1 VGTVEQTTN
10 GEPAGGLPAA
20 TSIED
25 VLALLEAATA
35 ELTARTG
42 PETLTGWDAPS
53 ISRLVEAH
61 TRIRRLTGRLDGV
74 RYTLLPRIENEGSWR
89 SGGTARTFTT
99 WLRLREGI
107 SSSTASKDMT
117 IARRLATALPV
128 TRERLV
134 AGTLGADHAR
144 VMTEVAPT
152 SETRTDA
159 LAWLIDTRTGHTTT
173 PEQFVQSVAV
183 DFPDPADDPDGSR
196 TRELVTQVL
205 ESAVAEGTLTTGEGM
220 VLREAGVLN
229 ADQFR
234 KVARRFATITDPD
247 TDDLDDDK
255 AAQGEFFDLA
265 KTFGGYHV
273 AGFLTDEHG
282 LLLTTAINALMGAP
296 SAEDTRTT
304 TQRRAQALADVA
316 RVVLDTNQASPG
328 AAIAPHLNVTVSWNE
343 FVEQVTR
350 TRDGLCLTCGQTRPG
365 RGNRLGAGQWVPGAR
380 TGTSTSAGIGTSAE
394 ASAGAVNTGPAAG
407 NLTGS
412 LTGGSGGGPN
422 GWSIAGATVS
432 GFLSSGG
439 PVFTE
444 TGGRAPRAL
453 VRRLACNSA
462 VTRIVFGPDGAV
474 LDVGRAQR
482 TVSGQMRRA
491 VIARDQHCV
500 YPGCDQPPS
509 RCEVHHAIVH
519 WADGEDTSVTN
530 SALLCWFHHQLV
542 DAKGITMHWTGKATT
557 TDNGAISDTLLE
569 TGWAFTDARGHRIH
583 LPKPS
588 KPHPHHPTPKP
599 PDLQVA
605 VAAGPAHQALSAR
618 LPSQTPTKNYE
629 AGLSAGE
636 AASCSDQLAAGP
648 CATSP
653 RATST

>member
-1 VGTVEQTTN
+1 MVDQTTN
-10 GEPAGGLPAA
+10 NGPAGALPAA
-20 TSIED
+20 ASIED
-25 VLALLEAATA
+25 VLARIET
-35 ELTARTG
+35 EIDHLTALTD
-42 PETLTGWDAPS
+42 PETLTGWDAPTVT
-53 ISRLVEAH
+53 RLAEAH

-99 WLRLREGI
+99 WLRLRESI
-107 SSSTASKDMT
+107 SASTAGKDMT

-159 LAWLIDTRTGHTTT
+159 LAWLIDNRTGHTTT
-173 PEQFVQSVAV
+173 PEQFVQSVPV
-183 DFPDPADDPDGSR
+183 DFPDPTDDPDGTT

-205 ESAVAEGTLTTGEGM
+205 ETAITEGTLVTGEGI

-247 TDDLDDDK
+247 TDDVDDDK
-255 AAQGEFFDLA
+255 AAQGEFLDLA

-282 LLLTTAINALMGAP
+282 LQLTTAINAMMGAP

-304 TQRRAQALADVA
+304 TQRRAQGLADVA

-343 FVEQVTR
+343 FVTQVTR
-350 TRDGLCLTCGQTRPG
+350 TRDGLCLTCGQATPG
-365 RGNRLGAGQWVPGAR
+365 LSSRIGTAS
-380 TGTSTSAGIGTSAE
+380 TSTASTVSASTAGT
-394 ASAGAVNTGPAAG
+394 
-407 NLTGS
+407 
-412 LTGGSGGGPN
+412 
-422 GWSIAGATVS
+422 ATES

-453 VRRLACNSA
+453 VRRLACHSA

-509 RCEVHHAIVH
+509 RCEVHHALTH
-519 WADGEDTSVTN
+519 WADGGDTSVTN
-530 SALLCWFHHQLV
+530 SALLCWYHHQLV
-542 DAKGITMHWTGKATT
+542 DAKGITMHWTGKPATNT
-557 TDNGAISDTLLE
+557 TAGALLE
-569 TGWAFTDARGHRIH
+569 TGWAFTDARGHRIR
-583 LPKPS
+583 LPEPIDV
-588 KPHPHHPTPKP
+588 PGTDQATEPPPPVEADRPAGRTWRDPTR
-599 PDLQVA
+599 LI
-605 VAAGPAHQALSAR
+605 R
-618 LPSQTPTKNYE
+618 LPSPPDHLTRQ
-629 AGLSAGE
+629 
-636 AASCSDQLAAGP
+636 
-648 CATSP
+648 P
-653 RATST
+653 RLIG

>member
-1 VGTVEQTTN
+1 VGVVEQTTN
-10 GEPAGGLPAA
+10 NEHTAGLPAA
-20 TSIED
+20 ASIED
-25 VLALLEAATA
+25 VLARIET
-35 ELTARTG
+35 EIDHLTALTD
-42 PETLTGWDAPS
+42 PETLTGWDAPTVT
-53 ISRLVEAH
+53 RLAEAH

-89 SGGTARTFTT
+89 SGGTARKFTT
-99 WLRLREGI
+99 WLRLRESI
-107 SSSTASKDMT
+107 SASTAGKDMT
-117 IARRLATALPV
+117 IARRLATALPM

-134 AGTLGADHAR
+134 AGTLGVDHAR

-159 LAWLIDTRTGHTTT
+159 LAWLIDNRTGHTTT
-173 PEQFVQSVAV
+173 PEEFVQSVPV
-183 DFPDPADDPDGSR
+183 DFPDPTDDPDGSR

-205 ESAVAEGTLTTGEGM
+205 EGAVSDGTLVTGEGV
-220 VLREAGVLN
+220 VLREANVLN

-255 AAQGEFFDLA
+255 AAQGEFLDLA

-282 LLLTTAINALMGAP
+282 LQLTTAINAMMGAP

-304 TQRRAQALADVA
+304 TQRRAQGLADVA

-343 FVEQVTR
+343 FVAQVTR
-350 TRDGLCLTCGQTRPG
+350 TRDGLCLTCGQTAPG
-365 RGNRLGAGQWVPGAR
+365 RGNRPGV
-380 TGTSTSAGIGTSAE
+380 GPSVTSTSTSSGTGADVGAGPMD
-394 ASAGAVNTGPAAG
+394 TGPTVGSPTGSPAG
-407 NLTGS
+407 SPSGSPGGS
-412 LTGGSGGGPN
+412 LTGSPGGGLG
-422 GWSIAGATVS
+422 GWSTAATTVS

-453 VRRLACNSA
+453 VRRLACHSA
-462 VTRIVFGPDGAV
+462 ITRIVFGPDGAV

-482 TVSGQMRRA
+482 TVTGQMRRA

-509 RCEVHHAIVH
+509 RCEVHHALTH
-519 WADGEDTSVTN
+519 WADGGDTTVTN
-530 SALLCWFHHQLV
+530 SALLCWYHHQLV
-542 DAKGITMHWTGKATT
+542 DTKGITMHWTGKPATDT
-557 TDNGAISDTLLE
+557 ATGALLE
-569 TGWAFTDARGHRIH
+569 TGWAFTDARGHRI
-583 LPKPS
+583 
-588 KPHPHHPTPKP
+588 
-599 PDLQVA
+599 
-605 VAAGPAHQALSAR
+605 R
-618 LPSQTPTKNYE
+618 LPEAIDAHPPPTTE
-629 AGLSAGE
+629 VA
-636 AASCSDQLAAGP
+636 
-648 CATSP
+648 
-653 RATST
+653 

>member
-1 VGTVEQTTN
+1 VEQTTN
-10 GEPAGGLPAA
+10 SGSAADLPAA
-20 TSIED
+20 ASIEET
-25 VLALLEAATA
+25 LARIET
-35 ELTARTG
+35 EIDHLTALTD
-42 PETLTGWDAPS
+42 PETLTGWDAPTVT
-53 ISRLVEAH
+53 RLAEAH

-89 SGGTARTFTT
+89 SGGAARTFTT
-99 WLRLREGI
+99 WLRLREGV
-107 SSSTASKDMT
+107 SASTAGKDMT

-128 TRERLV
+128 TREQLV
-134 AGTLGADHAR
+134 AGTLGVDHAR

-173 PEQFVQSVAV
+173 PEQFVQSVPV
-183 DFPDPADDPDGSR
+183 DFPDPTEDPDGAR

-205 ESAVAEGTLTTGEGM
+205 ETAVTEGNLVTGEGV

-234 KVARRFATITDPD
+234 KVARRFATIIDPD
-247 TDDLDDDK
+247 TDDVDDDK
-255 AAQGEFFDLA
+255 AAQGEFLDVA

-282 LLLTTAINALMGAP
+282 LLLTTAINAVLGAP

-304 TQRRAQALADVA
+304 TQRRAQGLADVA

-343 FVEQVTR
+343 FVTQVTR
-350 TRDGLCLTCGQTRPG
+350 TRDGLCLTCGQTAPA
-365 RGNRLGAGQWVPGAR
+365 RGNRPSAGPSVTGNS
-380 TGTSTSAGIGTSAE
+380 TGTSSTTTSAGAGTGADTD
-394 ASAGAVNTGPAAG
+394 AGADVGAGVLNTGPTAECP
-407 NLTGS
+407 TGS
-412 LTGGSGGGPN
+412 PTESPTGGPG
-422 GWSIAGATVS
+422 GWSTAMTTVS

-453 VRRLACNSA
+453 VRRLACHSA
-462 VTRIVFGPDGAV
+462 ITRIVFGPDGAV

-509 RCEVHHAIVH
+509 RCEVHHALTH
-519 WADGEDTSVTN
+519 WADGGDTSLTN
-530 SALLCWFHHQLV
+530 SALLCWYHHQLV
-542 DAKGITMHWTGKATT
+542 DTKGITMHWTGKTT
-557 TDNGAISDTLLE
+557 TDTTAGALLE
-569 TGWAFTDARGHRIH
+569 TGWAFTDARGHRI
-583 LPKPS
+583 
-588 KPHPHHPTPKP
+588 
-599 PDLQVA
+599 
-605 VAAGPAHQALSAR
+605 R
-618 LPSQTPTKNYE
+618 LPEAIEAPPPPTTE
-629 AGLSAGE
+629 VA
-636 AASCSDQLAAGP
+636 
-648 CATSP
+648 
-653 RATST
+653 